1 VGLFLCKWLRLAQI
15 FHIEMVKSFSMQS
28 TTETEQDLL
37 YGLGRILAHELN
49 NPISAISSAAY
60 LIDDFASTAE
70 VGKLDVELIKPF
82 IGSIREECMKL
93 KYVVEEYTKFVT
105 TRSSLPSALDLKA
118 FIEARRRE
126 LEGEGLTIELAIDIS
141 SQVSIDAGQLQTM
154 FQSLAESSKLAGATN
169 LKISG
174 SETADHIELVFED
187 NRPTE
192 NCDDP
197 SEAFEPIATKRR
209 RGLGLKLPTVKRII
223 DLHHGSVAAG
233 LKDGIGCCITIS
245 LPKAASASVNA

>member
-1 VGLFLCKWLRLAQI
+1 VRLFLCKWLRLAQI
-15 FHIEMVKSFSMQS
+15 FHIEMGKTFSMQS

-60 LIDDFASTAE
+60 LIEDFASTAE
-70 VGKLDVELIKPF
+70 DGKLDVELIKPF

-93 KYVVEEYTKFVT
+93 KYVVEEYSKYVT
-105 TRSSLPSALDLKA
+105 TRSSLPSALDIKS

-126 LEGEGLTIELAIDIS
+126 LEGEGLTIDLQVDVS
-141 SQVSIDAGQLQTM
+141 SPVNVDAGQIQTM
-154 FQSLAESSKLAGATN
+154 FQSLAEASKIAGATS
-169 LKISG
+169 LKITG

-187 NRPTE
+187 NRPTD
-192 NCDDP
+192 NCEDP
-197 SEAFEPIATKRR
+197 SEAFEPIPTKRR

-233 LKDGIGCCITIS
+233 LKDGLGCSISIS
-245 LPKAASASVNA
+245 LPKAASASNAS

>member
-1 VGLFLCKWLRLAQI
+1 MG
-15 FHIEMVKSFSMQS
+15 KSFSMQS

-70 VGKLDVELIKPF
+70 EGKLDVELIKPF

-93 KYVVEEYTKFVT
+93 KYVVEEYGKYVN
-105 TRSSLPSALDLKA
+105 TRSSLPSALDLKS
-118 FIEARRRE
+118 FVEARRRE
-126 LEGEGLTIELAIDIS
+126 LENEGLMIELAID
-141 SQVSIDAGQLQTM
+141 VLTPLNVDAGQIQTM
-154 FQSLAESSKLAGATN
+154 FLSLAEASKLAGATT

-174 SETADHIELVFED
+174 SESADRIELVFED

-197 SEAFEPIATKRR
+197 TEAFEPIPTKRR

-223 DLHHGSVAAG
+223 DLHHGSITAG
-233 LKDGIGCCITIS
+233 LKDGIGCSITIS
-245 LPKAASASVNA
+245 LPKAALASTHA